1 MLNDDLFI
9 RRVCGCLLSTLGNTE
24 AAADY
29 DEDNTDN
36 SKDHEDYQSSM
47 AKLYQQENIIFIA
60 WSRNMG
66 LNISHSEAKLGYP
79 YKQLRMILKLTG
91 IYGYISV

>member
-47 AKLYQQENIIFIA
+47 TKLYQQEYVVFIA
-60 WSRNMG
+60 WKINMD
-66 LNISHSEAKLGYP
+66 LDIRHLYKWKTQHSKTKLGYP
-79 YKQLRMILKLTG
+79 Y
-91 IYGYISV
+91 Y

>member
-9 RRVCGCLLSTLGNTE
+9 RRVCGCLLHTLGNTE

-47 AKLYQQENIIFIA
+47 AKLYQQENIVFIA
-60 WSRNMG
+60 W
-66 LNISHSEAKLGYP
+66 NIE
-79 YKQLRMILKLTG
+79 M
-91 IYGYISV
+91 GYISVISTNHRHNIQKLILIIPINNSG